1 VLQDGRMAIKIT
13 GDPTADEVLSTNPFA
28 LLVGM
33 MLDQQFPMERAFAG
47 PAKVLER
54 FGSLDPADI
63 AVADPEQF
71 AALCSTPPAVHRFPG
86 SMAAR
91 IQALAAH
98 VVAEY
103 DGRTDRLWAEATS
116 GRELLRRVQALPGFG
131 KQKSQIFVALL
142 AKQLGVR
149 PDGWAEVA
157 GDYAED
163 GAYRSVADVVDA
175 RSLEKVRAFKKEQ
188 KAAAKRA

>member
-1 VLQDGRMAIKIT
+1 MAIHIT
-13 GDPTADEVLSTNPFA
+13 GDAVEDEVLSSSSFA

-54 FGSLDPADI
+54 FGSLEPAEI
-63 AVADPEQF
+63 AAAEPEAF
-71 AALCSTPPAVHRFPG
+71 AALCAVPPAVHRYPG

-103 DGRTDRLWAEATS
+103 DGHSERLWQEATS
-116 GRELLRRVQALPGFG
+116 GGDLMRRLQALPGFG
-131 KQKSQIFVALL
+131 KQKSQIFVALVG
-142 AKQLGVR
+142 KQLGVQ
-149 PDGWAEVA
+149 PDGWAEAA
-157 GDYAED
+157 GDYAEP
-163 GAYRSVADVVDA
+163 GSFRSVADVVDA
-175 RSLEKVRAFKKEQ
+175 QSLERVRAFKKEK
-188 KAAAKRA
+188 KAAARAPG